1 MRKALENHFS
11 VNKPHAVISS
21 LPYYCNPAVAKAARK
36 GNAHYF
42 DLTEDVAVTQAVRR
56 IARGAS
62 KAFVP
67 QCGLAPGFI
76 SIAANELA
84 KHFDELRSI
93 KLRVGALPQ
102 HPNNVLKYSLTWST
116 EGLINEYGNACESV
130 VDGKIVD
137 AAPLEGLEEI
147 EIDGTLYEAFNTSGG
162 LGSLA
167 ESYGKQCEQINYK
180 TMRYPGHCAQMR
192 LLMNDLKLNSDRATL
207 KRVLEHAVPQTLQD
221 VVIVYAA
228 VAGKQDGE
236 LREENYV
243 NKIYPQMIAGR
254 LWSAIQV
261 TTAAGITAVV
271 DLVLASPRKYQGFV
285 AQEQFDLPEIL
296 DNRFGQYYAPGGTK
310 DLSSTVVVSGQAGHQ
325 RRRASARKP
334 CATRQFGEAQRNER
348 GQIRHQRRRRRHSQA
363 ARHRFDQRRRVVGQP
378 RLVEGR
384 RRQRRSPRP
393 IPRPAKTLG
402 AGAQRHRHR
411 LRGTSCAASVEAA
424 AAWRSVPAPRRG
436 EAVRLL
442 GDALRAVKDDLGAL
456 VTLENG
462 KIKAEGLG
470 EVQEMIDIADFA
482 VGQSR
487 MLYGLTM
494 HSERPQHRMYEQWH
508 PLGVVGIISA
518 FNFPVAV
525 WAWNAFLAAI
535 CGNASVWKPSPKT
548 PLTAIAVQHICN
560 KRDAR
565 AQTTG
570 DLPAVHRRAAPNSPR
585 VSSTTGASRW
595 CRSRARLRL
604 AAMSRSASRAGS
616 ARACSSSAATTPSL
630 STRLRT

>member
-1 MRKALENHFS
+1 MHKVLILGAGKIGALISGLLAESGDYEVALGDVDAGAAEAVVKAHGSRSLRAVALDARDPKALDQHFGIH
-11 VNKPHAVISS
+11 KPHAVISG

-42 DLTEDVAVTQAVRR
+42 DLTEDVSVTRAVRK
-56 IARGAS
+56 IARGAG

-116 EGLINEYGNACESV
+116 EGLINEYGNPCDSV
-130 VDGKIVD
+130 VDGKVVS

-147 EIDGTLYEAFNTSGG
+147 SIDGTLYEAFNTSGG

-167 ESYGKQCEQINYK
+167 ETYGKQCEQINYK

-243 NKIYPQMIAGR
+243 NKVYPQVIAGR

-271 DLVLASPRKYQGFV
+271 DLVLTSPRRYKGFV
-285 AQEQFDLPEIL
+285 AQEQFSLPEIL

-310 DLSSTVVVSGQAGHQ
+310 DVSSAVVVKGQAGHQ
-325 RRRASARKP
+325 RRLGGRKP
-334 CATRQFGEAQRNER
+334 T
-348 GQIRHQRRRRRHSQA
+348 
-363 ARHRFDQRRRVVGQP
+363 
-378 RLVEGR
+378 
-384 RRQRRSPRP
+384 
-393 IPRPAKTLG
+393 
-402 AGAQRHRHR
+402 
-411 LRGTSCAASVEAA
+411 EAA
-424 AAWRSVPAPRRG
+424 ARR
-436 EAVRLL
+436 R
-442 GDALRAVKDDLGAL
+442 K
-456 VTLENG
+456 
-462 KIKAEGLG
+462 
-470 EVQEMIDIADFA
+470 
-482 VGQSR
+482 
-487 MLYGLTM
+487 
-494 HSERPQHRMYEQWH
+494 
-508 PLGVVGIISA
+508 
-518 FNFPVAV
+518 
-525 WAWNAFLAAI
+525 
-535 CGNASVWKPSPKT
+535 
-548 PLTAIAVQHICN
+548 
-560 KRDAR
+560 
-565 AQTTG
+565 
-570 DLPAVHRRAAPNSPR
+570 
-585 VSSTTGASRW
+585 
-595 CRSRARLRL
+595 
-604 AAMSRSASRAGS
+604 
-616 ARACSSSAATTPSL
+616 
-630 STRLRT
+630 

>member
-1 MRKALENHFS
+1 MHKVLILGAGKIGALISGLLSESGDYDVTLGDVDAKAAEAVVQAHGSEHLRAVGLDATDAKALEQHFKTF
-11 VNKPHAVISS
+11 KPHAVISS

-42 DLTEDVAVTQAVRR
+42 DLTEDVEVTKAVRR

-116 EGLINEYGNACESV
+116 EGLINEYGNPCQSV
-130 VDGKIVD
+130 VDGAVVD

-192 LLMNDLKLNSDRATL
+192 LLMNDLKLNQDRATL
-207 KRVLEHAVPQTLQD
+207 KRVLENAVPQTLQD

-243 NKIYPQMIAGR
+243 NKIYPQKIAGR

-271 DLVLASPRKYQGFV
+271 DLVLTSPRKYTGFV
-285 AQEQFDLPEIL
+285 AQEQFDLPAIL
-296 DNRFGQYYAPGGTK
+296 ENRFGSYYAPGGTK
-310 DLSSTVVVSGQAGHQ
+310 DLSSEIVVKGQAGHQ
-325 RRRASARKP
+325 RRSAAAKAAPKAAGARK
-334 CATRQFGEAQRNER
+334 
-348 GQIRHQRRRRRHSQA
+348 
-363 ARHRFDQRRRVVGQP
+363 
-378 RLVEGR
+378 
-384 RRQRRSPRP
+384 
-393 IPRPAKTLG
+393 K
-402 AGAQRHRHR
+402 
-411 LRGTSCAASVEAA
+411 
-424 AAWRSVPAPRRG
+424 
-436 EAVRLL
+436 
-442 GDALRAVKDDLGAL
+442 K
-456 VTLENG
+456 
-462 KIKAEGLG
+462 
-470 EVQEMIDIADFA
+470 
-482 VGQSR
+482 
-487 MLYGLTM
+487 
-494 HSERPQHRMYEQWH
+494 
-508 PLGVVGIISA
+508 
-518 FNFPVAV
+518 
-525 WAWNAFLAAI
+525 
-535 CGNASVWKPSPKT
+535 
-548 PLTAIAVQHICN
+548 
-560 KRDAR
+560 
-565 AQTTG
+565 
-570 DLPAVHRRAAPNSPR
+570 
-585 VSSTTGASRW
+585 
-595 CRSRARLRL
+595 
-604 AAMSRSASRAGS
+604 
-616 ARACSSSAATTPSL
+616 
-630 STRLRT
+630 